1 MMRAGLGARAAPS
14 TSERFRSGLVPL
26 PVPAAFPVGRSPGAA
41 DRSARPQSPLAPG
54 SRGTRRARCR
64 GCLGTHVLLPE
75 VVLLRCQDEIA
86 VIGEAI
92 EASVAGEGHRPIAS
106 RLGVPAGTVR
116 GCAVSEPLIDRA
128 VAFST
133 QR

>member
-1 MMRAGLGARAAPS
+1 
-14 TSERFRSGLVPL
+14 
-26 PVPAAFPVGRSPGAA
+26 
-41 DRSARPQSPLAPG
+41 
-54 SRGTRRARCR
+54 
-64 GCLGTHVLLPE
+64 VLLPE